1 MPLALSVEQEEVMK
15 YKYEDKSLLG
25 GWRIKV
31 KKGPATVGNI
41 RKNPSSGGYQF
52 FKGPANEL
60 SPSFE
65 EQSIDALKLRIE
77 ALSL

>member
-1 MPLALSVEQEEVMK
+1 MK
-15 YKYEDKSLLG
+15 YQYEDKSLLG
-25 GWRIKV
+25 GWRIEV

-41 RKNPSSGGYQF
+41 RKNPSSCGYQF
-52 FKGPANEL
+52 FKGSTNEL
-60 SPSFE
+60 SASFE